1 MDTKRKKRNRI
12 LGNKGV
18 SLVELVVAMAL
29 FIIVIIPVCASFITS
44 IRVNQKSR
52 RMMAAN
58 DMAQSVMEGFSNKTY
73 EGVKKSINNIALAD
87 LSGNE
92 ALSTVSGNVYNLKDS
107 GLTCGWSNMANV
119 SAGLTS
125 LSQNEINWKGTK
137 VDTPLLISENKA
149 LAVSMNQAAATDFK
163 SVIEASGND
172 YRTPML
178 LGVTNTDGNLSF
190 LCYSGLH
197 SEGYYF
203 DAVVQF
209 VPMANTLKQ
218 KYFSYEAM
226 IYIYEI
232 DKTDLSTRL
241 TGDPVL
247 TLMTGIKNRNGC
259 FCV

>member
-12 LGNKGV
+12 FGNKGI

-52 RMMAAN
+52 KLMAAN
-58 DMAQSVMEGFSNKTY
+58 DLAQSVMEGFSNKTY
-73 EGVKKSINNIALAD
+73 EGVKKSINNIGTAE

-92 ALSTVSGNVYNLKDS
+92 ALSTVSGNIYNIDTS
-107 GLTCGWSNMANV
+107 AIPCSWSDMSNV

-125 LSQNEINWKGTK
+125 ITQEEINWNGT
-137 VDTPLLISENKA
+137 VVATPLLVSQNKA
-149 LAVSMNQAAATDFK
+149 EAASMNRAAALDFK
-163 SVIEASGND
+163 ALLDAAGAGYD
-172 YRTPML
+172 TPRL
-178 LGVTNTDGNLSF
+178 LGVTNTDENVSF

-209 VPMANTLKQ
+209 IPMANTSAQ

-232 DKTDLSTRL
+232 DRLDMSTRL
-241 TGDPVL
+241 NKAPVI
-247 TLMTGIKNRNGC
+247 TLMTGIKNRNG
-259 FCV
+259 

>member
-1 MDTKRKKRNRI
+1 METKRKKRNRI
-12 LGNKGV
+12 FGNKGV

-58 DMAQSVMEGFSNKTY
+58 DLAQSVMEGFSNKTY
-73 EGVKKSINNIALAD
+73 EGVKKSINNISLAD

-92 ALSTVSGNVYNLKDS
+92 ALSTVSGNAFNLKDA
-107 GLTCGWSNMANV
+107 GLTCSWSNMTNV

-125 LSQNEINWKGTK
+125 LSQNEISWKGTK

-149 LAVSMNQAAATDFK
+149 LAVSMNQAAAADFK
-163 SVIEASGND
+163 AVIEASGTD

-178 LGVTNTDGNLSF
+178 LGVTNSDENLSF

-209 VPMANTLKQ
+209 VPMANTVKQ
-218 KYFSYEAM
+218 KYYSYEAM

-241 TGDPVL
+241 SGDPVL
-247 TLMTGIKNRNGC
+247 TLMTGIKNRNG
-259 FCV
+259 